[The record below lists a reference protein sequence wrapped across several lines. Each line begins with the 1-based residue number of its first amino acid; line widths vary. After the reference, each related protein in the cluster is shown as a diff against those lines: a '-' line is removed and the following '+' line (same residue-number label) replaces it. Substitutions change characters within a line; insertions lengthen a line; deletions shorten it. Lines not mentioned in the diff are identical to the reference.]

1 MIFDG
6 KLLLI
11 NLIMAYQ
18 GTYLT
23 STARSHARD
32 HNLHEGTI
40 IGKFNGEFWGV
51 FASHQV
57 HLLNYLLQV
66 KLYAGLME

>member
-1 MIFDG
+1 MIFDE

-23 STARSHARD
+23 STARCHARD
-32 HNLHEGTI
+32 HNLHEGMI
-40 IGKFNGEFWGV
+40 IGKFWGV